1 MILLILR
8 SWYSSFYVSSGIVL
22 YLWFYI
28 TCKVID
34 AYYMSTFRKIQL
46 VKYKCL
52 YKQHFAEIFPQ
63 NNFLYFL
70 HYNPSH
76 TSIDKKKYANGGLA
90 QFVGN
95 TSFNDIMNDKR
106 MVSKLHWKQALHGL
120 KLGQSRHALSTCY
133 YCYFQLERSKSLYI
147 LIDTHFKT
155 IFFYY
160 L

>member
-1 MILLILR
+1 
-8 SWYSSFYVSSGIVL
+8 
-22 YLWFYI
+22 
-28 TCKVID
+28 
-34 AYYMSTFRKIQL
+34 MSTFRKIQL

-63 NNFLYFL
+63 NNFLYLL

-106 MVSKLHWKQALHGL
+106 MVSKLH
-120 KLGQSRHALSTCY
+120 
-133 YCYFQLERSKSLYI
+133 
-147 LIDTHFKT
+147 
-155 IFFYY
+155 
-160 L
+160 